1 MLDFGF
7 YNADCMEHLKD
18 YPDGYFDLAIAD
30 PVYGDVTQGGYMTH
44 NNGQM
49 IGTGKG
55 RQKGYHASL
64 WSQSKTQKDFFDEL
78 FRVSKAQII
87 WGGNYFTE
95 EIQRDSQCWIIWDK
109 QHCTERTFADCELAY
124 TSFNRAS
131 RIFRYRWDG
140 MIQQDMKHKEYR
152 VHPSQ
157 KPVALYVWI
166 LNNFAKEGD
175 VILDPMVGSG
185 SSLIACRD
193 TGHKYV
199 GFEIDET
206 YYKLAKKRLD
216 AAEAQTN
223 IFDFIGIENG

>member
-1 MLDFGF
+1 MLDYGF
-7 YNADCMEHLKD
+7 YNADCMDYLKD

-30 PVYGDVTQGGYMTH
+30 PVYGDVTGGGYV
-44 NNGQM
+44 
-49 IGTGKG
+49 TGKYNG
-55 RQKGYHASL
+55 IKMSKGASALQKDYHTSL
-64 WSQSKTQKDFFDEL
+64 WSQDKTQKEFFNEL
-78 FRVSKAQII
+78 FRVSKNQII
-87 WGGNYFTE
+87 WGGNYFAE
-95 EIQRDSQCWIIWDK
+95 EIQKDSQCWIVWDK
-109 QHCTERTFADCELAY
+109 QHCAERTFADCEMAY

-206 YYKLAKKRLD
+206 YYGLAKNRID
-216 AAEAQTN
+216 QHEAQAN
-223 IFDFIGIENG
+223 IFDYM